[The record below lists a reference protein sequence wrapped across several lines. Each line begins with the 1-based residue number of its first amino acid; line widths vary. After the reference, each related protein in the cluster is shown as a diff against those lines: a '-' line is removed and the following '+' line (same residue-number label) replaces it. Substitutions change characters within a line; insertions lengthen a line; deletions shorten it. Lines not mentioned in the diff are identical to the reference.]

1 MISFSLHQLSTSENI
16 KSIKSNDVLIAT
28 NHGLGVSI
36 SLLLKIQGIK
46 NKKVYIINSGLFE
59 IKTNNIFNKI
69 IKKYVLKITLRTCE
83 KIIFTS
89 NTEYKFALK
98 QYKRLEKKF
107 VSIPFC
113 VDVDFWRPDKVDFSK
128 KRGILF
134 IGNNEFRD
142 IKKLIKIAKELEN
155 IEFTIVTSL
164 IENNQKLP
172 KNVTFIKGDW
182 NNTILTDQ
190 KIKKLY
196 QSSRL
201 TILPIKKNTIT
212 SSGQSVAL
220 QSLAA
225 GTPVVINKNPG
236 FWEQD
241 STAESLGIQLVEN
254 SVNEW
259 CNLISELYTNEKKL
273 LDLSKKGSEELK
285 NNHDIRLFHNAMENL
300 IVS

>member
-1 MISFSLHQLSTSENI
+1 M
-16 KSIKSNDVLIAT
+16 
-28 NHGLGVSI
+28 G
-36 SLLLKIQGIK
+36 
-46 NKKVYIINSGLFE
+46 
-59 IKTNNIFNKI
+59 
-69 IKKYVLKITLRTCE
+69 TCE

-98 QYKRLEKKF
+98 ENKRLEKKF

-113 VDVDFWRPDKVDFSK
+113 VDVDFWRPDKVDFST
-128 KRGILF
+128 KRGVLF

-164 IENNQKLP
+164 IENEQRLP

-196 QSSRL
+196 QNSRL
-201 TILPIKKNTIT
+201 TILPIMKNTIT
-212 SSGQSVAL
+212 SSGQSVAM

-241 STAESLGIQLVEN
+241 SSAESLGIQLVEN
-254 SVNEW
+254 TVNEW
-259 CNLISELYTNEKKL
+259 CNLISELYNNEKKL
-273 LDLSKKGSEELK
+273 SQLSKKGSEELK
-285 NNHDIRLFHNAMENL
+285 NNHDIRLFNNAMENL
-300 IVS
+300 IVN